1 MSTKRA
7 SSTSTPV
14 LFSLHITLAV
24 GEINPPIWRR
34 LVVDG
39 RVSLAKLHHYI
50 QAAFGWTDSH
60 LHEFVI
66 NEVVFGDLGSID
78 DPEYE
83 NDVLDERKA
92 FLNRLLQEGDRFL
105 YVYDSG
111 DHWEHTI
118 VVENVDGDVEI
129 TDGMAWVDDGARA
142 VPPEDVG
149 GAGEYLR
156 FLEDI
161 FEDPQSEESKRL
173 REWAGDDFKAELF
186 DCRSAN
192 ATILRILYNKWG
204 GK

>member
-1 MSTKRA
+1 LSTKRPP
-7 SSTSTPV
+7 STRTPV
-14 LFSLHITLAV
+14 LYSLHITLAA

-66 NEVVFGDLGSID
+66 NDVNYGDLSSID
-78 DPEYE
+78 DLNYG

-92 FLNRLLQEGDRFL
+92 FLNRLLTKGDHIL
-105 YVYDSG
+105 YVYDFG

-118 VVENVDGDVEI
+118 VVESVDDEVEI
-129 TDGMAWVDDGARA
+129 EEGMAWVDDGARA
-142 VPPEDVG
+142 VPPEDIG

-156 FLEDI
+156 YLEDI
-161 FEDPQSEESKRL
+161 FKDPQSEEAKRL
-173 REWAGDDFKAELF
+173 REWAGEDFKAELF
-186 DCRSAN
+186 DRRAAN
-192 ATILRILYNKWG
+192 ATILRILYNKWS